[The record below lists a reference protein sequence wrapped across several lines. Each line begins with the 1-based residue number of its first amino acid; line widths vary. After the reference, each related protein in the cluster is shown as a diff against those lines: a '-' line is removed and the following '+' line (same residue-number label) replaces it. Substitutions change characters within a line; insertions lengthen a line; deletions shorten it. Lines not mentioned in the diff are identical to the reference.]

1 MVAGYLRNP
10 IRKQGSLWVP
20 DSGVIPPPY
29 VDDKSFRFDGVNE
42 RLSIANDVALQVGPA
57 FFGSMWI
64 KVTGA
69 IGNFATA
76 FAKSNGTAN
85 GWTIQL
91 RNQTEWRFW
100 INFGN
105 NTLGN
110 GSNGG
115 WYYAVLPETW
125 TDGQWHH
132 VVGGWDGAVPLLW
145 VDNVAG
151 SNPVA
156 PSGEGSLPSFS
167 VDTVNPMMIAAES
180 DGGNHTA
187 ATIDEVQ
194 FYNVA
199 PTNGIVSS
207 IYNGG
212 CPKDER
218 SRTGAVCQYR
228 MGDDPL
234 DDATGTTGNIE
245 DVIAGLHNGTPLN
258 TEASDIVN
266 DAPCPTYSN
275 TKSFLFG
282 GVNELLQGP
291 GSSLVVGAIPAAITY
306 SSWIKTTNTGN
317 QYIQSVKRDITSASS
332 LFSMRTIGANK
343 IGLVMRIGSPPGGEP
358 GSFVQPEPV
367 VPGGLTDGLWH
378 HVCGTWDGTGWAIY
392 VDGVLVASGLD
403 ALTVHAD
410 PVFPYTVGGFTSANP
425 LSFNGNIEEPGV
437 FTGAT
442 KFTLLEAQEL
452 YNGGVPADLNLH
464 SRAADLK
471 SWYRNGD
478 DPLDDATGTTG
489 RIVDQID
496 SPTLDATPLNT
507 ESGDIVLDVP

>member
-1 MVAGYLRNP
+1 MVAGYLRNL
-10 IRKQGSLWVP
+10 IQQSRSLWLP
-20 DSGVIPPPY
+20 EDGVIPPPY

-57 FFGSMWI
+57 FFTSMWI

-76 FAKSNGTAN
+76 FAKSNGTTN
-85 GWTIQL
+85 GWTVQL

-105 NTLGN
+105 NSLGN

-151 SNPVA
+151 STPVA

-167 VDTVNPMMIAAES
+167 VDTVNPLMIAAES
-180 DGGNHTA
+180 DAGNPTA

-266 DAPCPTYSN
+266 DAPCPSYSN

-282 GVNELLQGP
+282 GVNEMLQGP
-291 GSSLVVGAIPAAITY
+291 GSQLVVGEIPASITY
-306 SSWIKTTNTGN
+306 SAWIKTTATGN
-317 QYIQSVKRDITSASS
+317 QYIQSVKRGPLTSSSS
-332 LFSMRTIGANK
+332 LFTLRTFGNDTL
-343 IGLVMRIGSPPGGEP
+343 GLVMRVGPPPAGNN
-358 GSFVQPEPV
+358 FVQPLLN

-378 HVCGTWDGTGWAIY
+378 HVCATWDGLGYSAF
-392 VDGVLVASGLD
+392 VDGVLITDSAGAL
-403 ALTVHAD
+403 LTVHAD
-410 PVFPYTVGGFTSANP
+410 LEEPYTVGGFSTVNF

-437 FTGAT
+437 FVGGAR
-442 KFTLLEAQEL
+442 FTLAEAQEL
-452 YNGGVPADLNLH
+452 YNGGTPAALTAH